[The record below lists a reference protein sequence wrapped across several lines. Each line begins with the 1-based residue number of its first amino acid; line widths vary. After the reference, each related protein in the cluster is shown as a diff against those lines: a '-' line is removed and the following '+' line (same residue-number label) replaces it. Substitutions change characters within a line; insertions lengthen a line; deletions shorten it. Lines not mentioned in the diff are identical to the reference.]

1 MLRIKLPSLEEELA
15 ARRQLA
21 SWYDQG
27 LAGLVKTP
35 RVKEGLTS
43 SYAQYTIAVDA
54 DKRDALQ
61 ARLAAQGIPAHVY
74 YPTPLH
80 KLPVYRGGSTQNL
93 PNAEQAAQTVLS
105 LPMHP
110 YLTKGEAQRVV
121 DAVRSALV
129 REDEGED
136 PHAASN

>member
-1 MLRIKLPSLEEELA
+1 MPFRPG
-15 ARRQLA
+15 
-21 SWYDQG
+21 WP
-27 LAGLVKTP
+27 P
-35 RVKEGLTS
+35 RGFPP
-43 SYAQYTIAVDA
+43 I
-54 DKRDALQ
+54 
-61 ARLAAQGIPAHVY
+61 